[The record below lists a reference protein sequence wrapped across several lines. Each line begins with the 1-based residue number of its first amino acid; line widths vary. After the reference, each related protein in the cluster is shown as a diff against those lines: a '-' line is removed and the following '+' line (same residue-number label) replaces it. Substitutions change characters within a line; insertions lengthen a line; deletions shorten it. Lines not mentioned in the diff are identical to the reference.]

1 MDLMEHFSTSKTLLI
16 MAGGLGSRY
25 KGLKQVDGI
34 TSNGETIMEFSIYDA
49 LEAGFTKIVV
59 IVNSHLPESYLTRLK
74 KIAAEKEFELH
85 LVIQTIEK
93 LVPKE
98 FSHLIHERQKP
109 WGTAHAILCAKE
121 YIQEPFVVIN
131 ADDFYGKNA
140 YLEMA
145 SYIDKGLIQKD
156 QFAMVAYPIKV
167 TLSENGAVA
176 RGICTLNASGYLQ
189 EVVEQTKIIQEDSK
203 IVILENENRQ
213 VIPSST
219 LVSMNFWGFYPTIF
233 ESLEKAFSEFLRSNP
248 DTTSEIYIPTEI
260 QRLIET
266 QSNIVKVLQTTDRWY
281 GITYPED
288 KAQLVHFISECMTN
302 QLYPINLWK

>member
-1 MDLMEHFSTSKTLLI
+1 
-16 MAGGLGSRY
+16 MAAGLGSRY

-34 TSNGETIMEFSIYDA
+34 SLNGETIMEFSIYDA

-59 IVNSHLPESYLTRLK
+59 VINSHLPESYLTRLE

-93 LVPKE
+93 FVPNE
-98 FSHLIHERQKP
+98 FSKLLQKRQKP

-121 YIQEPFVVIN
+121 YIHEPFVVIN

-140 YLEMA
+140 YVEMA

-156 QFAMVAYPIKV
+156 QFAMVAYPITV

-189 EVVEQTKIIQEDSK
+189 EVVEQTKIIQEDSM
-203 IVILENENRQ
+203 IVILENDNTQ

-233 ESLEKAFSEFLRSNP
+233 ESLEKSFYEFLRSNP

-288 KAQLVHFISECMTN
+288 KAQLMLFISECMTN

>member
-1 MDLMEHFSTSKTLLI
+1 
-16 MAGGLGSRY
+16 MAAGLGSRY

-34 TSNGETIMEFSIYDA
+34 SLNGETIMEFSIYDA

-59 IVNSHLPESYLTRLK
+59 VINSHLPESYLTRLE

-93 LVPKE
+93 FVPNE
-98 FSHLIHERQKP
+98 FSKLLQKRQKP

-121 YIQEPFVVIN
+121 YIHEPFVVIN

-140 YLEMA
+140 YVEMA

-156 QFAMVAYPIKV
+156 QFAMVAYPITV

-189 EVVEQTKIIQEDSK
+189 EVVEQTKIIQEDSM
-203 IVILENENRQ
+203 IVILENDNTQ

-233 ESLEKAFSEFLRSNP
+233 ESLEKAFYEFLRSNP

-288 KAQLVHFISECMTN
+288 KAQLMLFISECMTN

>member
-1 MDLMEHFSTSKTLLI
+1 
-16 MAGGLGSRY
+16 MAAGLGSRY

-34 TSNGETIMEFSIYDA
+34 SSNGETIMEFSIYDA

-59 IVNSHLPESYLTRLK
+59 VVNSHLPESYLKRLD

-85 LVIQTIEK
+85 FVIQTIEK

-98 FSHLIHERQKP
+98 FAHLILERQKP

-121 YIQEPFVVIN
+121 IIQEPFVVLN

-140 YLEMA
+140 YIEMA

-156 QFAMVAYPIKV
+156 QFAMVAYPIAV

-189 EVVEQTKIIQEDSK
+189 EVVEQTKIIQEDSE
-203 IVILENENRQ
+203 IVILENENRWL
-213 VIPSST
+213 IPSST

-233 ESLEKAFSEFLRSNP
+233 ESLQKAFYDFLRSNP
-248 DTTSEIYIPTEI
+248 DTTSEIYIPTEV
-260 QRLIET
+260 QRLID
-266 QSNIVKVLQTTDRWY
+266 SKSVKVNVLQTSDRWY

-288 KAQLVHFISECMTN
+288 KAQLVLFISECMAN